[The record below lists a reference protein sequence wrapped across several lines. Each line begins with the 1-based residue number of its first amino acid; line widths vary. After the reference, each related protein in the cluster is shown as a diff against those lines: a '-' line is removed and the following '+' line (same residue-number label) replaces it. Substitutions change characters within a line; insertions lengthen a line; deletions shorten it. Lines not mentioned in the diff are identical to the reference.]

1 VDTGC
6 GYSTICPE
14 HLEKFGKSDKDL
26 VRVDGNASV
35 ELDVH
40 LKGTV
45 FPLWFDVEDIGANLL
60 GMDILCM
67 FSCLLNLE
75 ENTLT
80 FRDYADL
87 DIIIY
92 DRMYDTAIVEGQELK
107 VMFDTGMSVHI

>member
-1 VDTGC
+1 
-6 GYSTICPE
+6 
-14 HLEKFGKSDKDL
+14 

-60 GMDILCM
+60 GMDVLCS
-67 FSCLLNLE
+67 FNCFLNLK

-80 FRDYADL
+80 FREYADL
-87 DIIIY
+87 GEMSFDG
-92 DRMYDTAIVEGQELK
+92 MYDTAIVQGQELE
-107 VMFDTGMSVHI
+107 VEYDTGTGFHLIGTMETAKQLNLNL